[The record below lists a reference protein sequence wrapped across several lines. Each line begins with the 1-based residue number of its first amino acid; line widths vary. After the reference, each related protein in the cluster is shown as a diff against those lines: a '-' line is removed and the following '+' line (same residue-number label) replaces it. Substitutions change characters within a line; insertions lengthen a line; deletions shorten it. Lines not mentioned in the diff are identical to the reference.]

1 MAENQNDKNIRDRGE
16 NFLDFTIGYIV
27 NEKPKNEP
35 EGISNILVE
44 KLKSGTRVLVKKV
57 KDNDKDLTTEFERK
71 KARKFEFKR
80 YR

>member
-1 MAENQNDKNIRDRGE
+1 MAENQNDKKIRDRGE
-16 NFLDFTIGYIV
+16 NLLDFTIGYIV
-27 NEKPKNEP
+27 NEKPKNES

-44 KLKSGTRVLVKKV
+44 KLKSGTRALVKKV